1 MYWFRRHRQSILYLT
16 LAAWVLAL
24 AVMTIHGCLVQPNH
38 DITAAH
44 HAELHVGHAHDLH
57 ANGCLQNCEDVAAAI
72 RPAAQMIQ
80 MMDPLHWPILLLL
93 TSALVI
99 VLGPAQKS
107 SLAVLALKLPTPS
120 KRPARLIFAR
130 LND

>member
-1 MYWFRRHRQSILYLT
+1 MYWFRRHRQSSLYLALT
-16 LAAWVLAL
+16 AWVLAL
-24 AVMTIHGCLVQPNH
+24 TVMTIHGCLVQPNH
-38 DITAAH
+38 DITASH
-44 HAELHVGHAHDLH
+44 HAELHVGHEHDLH
-57 ANGCLQNCEDVAAAI
+57 ANGCLQNCEDAAAAI

-80 MMDPLHWPILLLL
+80 ALDPLHWPILLLL

-99 VLGPAQKS
+99 VLSPAERS
-107 SLAVLALKLPTPS
+107 SLAAIALKHPAPS